1 MSNAP
6 SREESGMIPLLSP
19 DEAQRRFAEFR
30 VGEAV
35 NNPNLASAMS
45 KLNVVR
51 ALLQN
56 PAVTAAQSHL
66 AGALMASKTLNPRL
80 RELVILRTGWRT
92 KSEYEFC
99 QHVGIA
105 RQLQMS
111 DEEILGVRDP
121 ANCKAFSEL
130 DRAVIAMADELNDN
144 SEVSGKTWSI
154 LERFFAPAELVELIL
169 VAGFWRMMAGFLKT
183 ARIPL
188 DPIDPTVAGWPEGRA
203 P

>member
-1 MSNAP
+1 
-6 SREESGMIPLLSP
+6 MIRLLSP
-19 DEAQRRFAEFR
+19 EEAQQRFAELHI
-30 VGEAV
+30 GEAL

-56 PAVTAAQSHL
+56 PAVTAAQSRL
-66 AGALMASKTLNPRL
+66 GGVLMGSKTLNPRL

-105 RQLQMS
+105 RQLKMS

-121 ANCKAFSEL
+121 ANCSAYTEV
-130 DRAVIAMADELNDN
+130 DRAVIAMADELNGDA
-144 SEVSGKTWSI
+144 EVSAKTWSV
-154 LERFFAPAELVELIL
+154 LERFFSPAELVELIL
-169 VAGFWRMMAGFLKT
+169 VSGFWRMMAGFLKT

-188 DPIDPTVAGWPEGRA
+188 DPIDPTVHGWPEGKA

>member
-1 MSNAP
+1 
-6 SREESGMIPLLSP
+6 MIPLLSA
-19 DEAQRRFAEFR
+19 DEARKRFAESR
-30 VGEAV
+30 VAEAV
-35 NNPNLASAMS
+35 GNPNLAEAMS

-56 PAVTAAQSHL
+56 PSVTAAQSRL
-66 AGALMASKTLNPRL
+66 AGALMGSKTLNPRL

-105 RQLQMS
+105 RQLKMS

-121 ANCKAFSEL
+121 ASCKAYSDV
-130 DRAVIAMADELNDN
+130 DRAIIAMTDELSDTA
-144 SEVSGKTWSI
+144 EVSAGTWSV
-154 LERFFAPAELVELIL
+154 LEKFFSAPELVELL
-169 VAGFWRMMAGFLKT
+169 MVAGFWRMMAGFLKT
-183 ARIPL
+183 AKIPL
-188 DPIDPTVAGWPEGRA
+188 DPIDPTVTGWPEGKA

>member
-1 MSNAP
+1 
-6 SREESGMIPLLSP
+6 MIPLLSA
-19 DEAQRRFAEFR
+19 DEAQRRFAEAR
-30 VGEAV
+30 IGEAV

-111 DEEILGVRDP
+111 DQEILGVRDP
-121 ANCKAFSEL
+121 ANCNAFSEV
-130 DRAVIAMADELNDN
+130 DRAVLAMADELNDN
-144 SEVSGKTWSI
+144 AEVSPKTWSL
-154 LERFFAPAELVELIL
+154 LERFFSPAELVELLL
-169 VAGFWRMMAGFLKT
+169 VSGFWRMMAAFLKT

-188 DPIDPTVAGWPEGRA
+188 DPIDPTVSGWPEGKA

>member
-1 MSNAP
+1 
-6 SREESGMIPLLSP
+6 MIPLLSQ
-19 DEAQRRFAEFR
+19 DEAQRRFAELR
-30 VGEAV
+30 IGESI

-66 AGALMASKTLNPRL
+66 GGVLMSSKTLNPRL

-92 KSEYEFC
+92 RSEYEFC

-105 RQLQMS
+105 RQLNMS

-121 ANCKAFSEL
+121 ANCKAFSEV
-130 DRAVIAMADELNDN
+130 DRTVIAMADELHDN
-144 SEVSGKTWSI
+144 AEVLPKTWSM
-154 LERFFAPAELVELIL
+154 LERFFSTAELVELVL
-169 VAGFWRMMAGFLKT
+169 VSGFWRMMAGFLKT
-183 ARIPL
+183 AQIPL
-188 DPIDPTVAGWPEGRA
+188 DPIDPTVRGWPEGKA

>member
-1 MSNAP
+1 
-6 SREESGMIPLLSP
+6 MIPLLKP
-19 DEAQRRFAEFR
+19 DEAQRRFTEFR
-30 VGEAV
+30 IGEAV
-35 NNPNLASAMS
+35 NNPNLAGAMS
-45 KLNVVR
+45 KLNVIR

-56 PAVTAAQSHL
+56 PTVTAAQSHL

-121 ANCKAFSEL
+121 GNCKAFSEV
-130 DRAVIAMADELNDN
+130 DRAVIAMADELSDHAV
-144 SEVSGKTWSI
+144 VSPKTWSV
-154 LERFFAPAELVELIL
+154 LERFFSPAELVELIL
-169 VAGFWRMMAGFLKT
+169 VSGFWRMMAGFLKT
-183 ARIPL
+183 AQIPL
-188 DPIDPTVAGWPEGRA
+188 DPIDPTVTGWPEGKA